1 MARERC
7 EACFRLKTL
16 CLCQPLPKIDNAV
29 EVLFLQHPLEKL
41 QVKGS
46 ARLTFLSLQNRH
58 WQEGEA
64 FDAIPVLDQWLQDNK
79 QVVLLYPLLGDTV
92 PSVTPE
98 SLVLDV
104 ADDGLQAIKLV
115 VLDGTWKKTRK
126 MLFLNPQLASLRRLE
141 VVMTS
146 ASHYAIRKQKNAQT
160 YSTLEAVQQ
169 ALSDLE
175 KNAEKYAPLSRV
187 LNDLVAQQTAF
198 RQK

>member
-16 CLCQPLPKIDNAV
+16 CLCEPLPKIDNAV
-29 EVLFLQHPLEKL
+29 EVLFLQHPMEKL

-46 ARLTFLSLQNRH
+46 ARLTFLSLRHAH

-64 FDAIPVLDQWLQDNK
+64 FDVIPVLEQWLQDNM
-79 QVVLLYPLLGDTV
+79 QVVLLYPLLGDKV
-92 PSVTPE
+92 PSMTPE
-98 SLVLDV
+98 SLVLDL
-104 ADDGLQAIKLV
+104 ADDGLQEIKLV

-126 MLFLNPQLASLRRLE
+126 MLFLNPQLASLPRLE

-160 YSTLEAVQQ
+160 YSTLEAIQQ

-187 LNDLVAQQTAF
+187 LKDLVAQQTAF
-198 RQK
+198 RPN